1 MKKTLY
7 RVLIV
12 FFALVFVVSAGVI
25 IRYLVQSYQYKQQ
38 LDYLQGLHGQV
49 TRPSVNILRPT
60 TGPAPSVGGSVGST
74 GPIGTAGPSEPT
86 PGPTDPIQ
94 TQPTWP
100 QTRPVDPDATT
111 SSGMLVEMAELY
123 KLNKDVVGYIYIE
136 GTNINNPVLQR
147 KSSKDYYLYKDI
159 FGHKDSHGSIYARE
173 ACDVF
178 EPSDNVTLYGHN
190 MVDGTMFA
198 HIHKYKTKSFFQDH
212 PLIYFDTLYE
222 RHTYQVV
229 CVFRT
234 SGDYGVGFPYHQ
246 YTDFADEAE
255 FKEFIRGI
263 RKLAIH
269 DSGIAVSYGDK
280 FICLSTC
287 EEWPIKNG
295 RLVLL
300 AVRIS

>member
-1 MKKTLY
+1 MNKILY
-7 RVLIV
+7 RILIG
-12 FFALVFVVSAGVI
+12 FFALVFVISGAVI
-25 IRYLVQSYQYKQQ
+25 VRYLVQSYQYKQQ
-38 LDYLQGLHGQV
+38 LEYLQGLHGQV
-49 TRPSVNILRPT
+49 TRPSVSLLRPT
-60 TGPAPSVGGSVGST
+60 TGPASTGNGTVAST
-74 GPIGTAGPSEPT
+74 GPAGST
-86 PGPTDPIQ
+86 PVDPIQ

-123 KLNKDVVGYIYIE
+123 KINKDVVGYIYIE

-159 FGHKDSHGSIYARE
+159 FGNKDSHGCIYVRE
-173 ACDVF
+173 ACNVF
-178 EPSDNVTLYGHN
+178 EPSDNVTIYGHN
-190 MVDGTMFA
+190 MVDNTMFA
-198 HIHKYKTKSFFQDH
+198 NIHKYKTRSFFDDH

-222 RHTYQVV
+222 RHVYQVV
-229 CVFRT
+229 CLFRT
-234 SGDYGVGFPYHQ
+234 SGEYGVGFPYHQ
-246 YTDFADEAE
+246 YTDFADESE

-287 EEWPIKNG
+287 EDWPIKNG

-300 AVRIS
+300 AVRIA